1 MEQMKEAL
9 FLKSLNAPTNDM
21 KFPSGYFI
29 SLFKYQQMTDE
40 QKAIFK
46 KDWNYFKRDLD
57 MSFST
62 YKQKFEKHY
71 LDFQNHL
78 ISLSLTDADVKSK
91 KKIQIDNLKAE
102 QEKYSSDWIR
112 ISKEIKQDY
121 IKQHPDEDP
130 AKVITR
136 DLMLESVEQINFAI
150 AQWDSFNTDW
160 KNESIDDAISR
171 LEALVIE
178 AKTSSY
184 KNLFQS
190 YLERL
195 QGKKTGILQ
204 AGNFDHK
211 KIFDD
216 LNLKEIIEGDFNS
229 WNYYFTGAECSN
241 HKPITWKW
249 KKSEL
254 LYFLSKY
261 CIDFGTAE
269 QKNRKIFEAN
279 QIFVNVLK
287 NNDEIAKSTTKT
299 REIDKMLK

>member
-1 MEQMKEAL
+1 MEKIIYKDLQ
-9 FLKSLNAPTNDM
+9 APKNDF
-21 KFPSGYFI
+21 KFPSGFFI
-29 SLFKYQQMTDE
+29 SVFKYQQMTDE
-40 QKAIFK
+40 QKVIFK
-46 KDWNYFKRDLD
+46 KDWTGFKRDLD

-71 LDFQNHL
+71 LYYQNYL

-91 KKIQIDNLKAE
+91 KKIQIDYLKAE

-112 ISKEIKQDY
+112 ISKE
-121 IKQHPDEDP
+121 
-130 AKVITR
+130 TGR
-136 DLMLESVEQINFAI
+136 DLMLESTNQIKNAI
-150 AQWDSFNTDW
+150 AAWDSFNTDW
-160 KNESIDDAISR
+160 KNESIEDSINR

-195 QGKKTGILQ
+195 QGKKSGILQ

-216 LNLKEIIEGDFNS
+216 LKLKGIIEGDFNS

-249 KKSEL
+249 KNSEL

-269 QKNRKIFEAN
+269 LRNRKIKEAN
-279 QIFVNVLK
+279 IIFGNVLN
-287 NNDEIAKSTTKT
+287 NNDKIGKITAKKGDINKILS
-299 REIDKMLK
+299 